1 MEYIAISTATLL
13 TTEHWR
19 LGLQA
24 PLVSEKIVLKYCWQF
39 PLLTNSAILAV
50 LFFYYCFY
58 CVCPQCCAVS
68 FMYVSVLSLN
78 GETTIKLV

>member
-1 MEYIAISTATLL
+1 MEYTAISTATLL

-50 LFFYYCFY
+50 LFFIIDFTV
-58 CVCPQCCAVS
+58 CVPNV
-68 FMYVSVLSLN
+68 VL
-78 GETTIKLV
+78 